1 MPCIFNAFFISIPSL
16 QQAFDKGL
24 CRKVDKINSDH
35 FEHKITRETKIS
47 LKEHKT
53 SAVMNQSA
61 LSSEVVFGRAETSSF
76 LSWLISHVTLVT

>member
-1 MPCIFNAFFISIPSL
+1 MFFISIPSL

-24 CRKVDKINSDH
+24 CRKVGKINSDH

-61 LSSEVVFGRAETSSF
+61 LTLEEVFGGAEESSF
-76 LSWLISHVTLVT
+76 PFLAYFSHNTGDLKKG